1 MSGQLARS
9 LEVTKASTLSLS
21 CVFWN
26 LTLGVPAQAQRDRVV
41 WNSYRL
47 ETTMTSST
55 GHGYGGSGTLSDKDA
70 HGFTTRRGSDP
81 RDPSL
86 RGEREGQDCV

>member
-9 LEVTKASTLSLS
+9 LEVTRASTLSLS
-21 CVFWN
+21 CVFWD

-47 ETTMTSST
+47 ETTVTPST
-55 GHGYGGSGTLSDKDA
+55 GMVPAPQQQGCSRLYDQK
-70 HGFTTRRGSDP
+70 R
-81 RDPSL
+81 
-86 RGEREGQDCV
+86 ERPP